1 MTEDALRS
9 KRKMPN
15 NKILIT
21 GCARSGT
28 SLLLLLMRYFQDSFV
43 EAKKEIHPILSKA
56 QFLQDDFNR
65 RYSNI
70 IIKRPQ
76 LSKTHPQYFNLQ
88 EVLDKDFKIIYI
100 IRNGFDVLCSK
111 RPQTGKYHVVDP
123 NRWIAAIEDYLK
135 HKDNKNI
142 CTIKY
147 EDLVNDTEHC
157 MSKISQFLNTPY
169 SIDYMNFYKNT
180 KENTPITRATHGL
193 RPIDIKSIDNW
204 KNHKEYLEKKY
215 KKRLAKI
222 NELNK
227 KFGYEE
233 WK

>member
-56 QFLQDDFNR
+56 QFL
-65 RYSNI
+65 
-70 IIKRPQ
+70 
-76 LSKTHPQYFNLQ
+76 
-88 EVLDKDFKIIYI
+88 KIIYI

-193 RPIDIKSIDNW
+193 KPIDIKSIDNW